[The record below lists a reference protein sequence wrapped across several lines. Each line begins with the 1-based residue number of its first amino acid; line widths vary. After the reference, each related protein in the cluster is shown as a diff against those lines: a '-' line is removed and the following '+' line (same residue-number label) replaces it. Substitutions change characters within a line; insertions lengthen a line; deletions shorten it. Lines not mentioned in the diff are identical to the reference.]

1 MSLNKG
7 SKLENGDWLLLEED
21 IPDQLG
27 DSDLKII
34 AQDLNFSGSF
44 SLSAWS
50 VTSEPLS
57 GEATVSKPVY
67 LVGNIL
73 PVADN
78 PNLFVQTQGVV
89 GEEDDAG
96 IPITIRYELSDSSE
110 TVVIKLEI
118 NKSDVTSPTEGT
130 SLKFTYEGGEINV
143 SDMTDTGNTYTY
155 TFDDITSANDAKI
168 TSLKIVP
175 AEDYFSTEASP
186 LNLKVSAIVTDGT
199 VVGSPVE
206 QTIPVVIEERADP
219 IEISFENFANQ
230 PDNSENLSVQRN
242 TTNSSNLSLSSYE
255 KIANDTGITIVKTDS
270 SGNYDILNKS
280 LDGSNLQNTDIQSLR
295 FEISESLKIQK
306 NLQL

>member
-1 MSLNKG
+1 M
-7 SKLENGDWLLLEED
+7 
-21 IPDQLG
+21 
-27 DSDLKII
+27 
-34 AQDLNFSGSF
+34 
-44 SLSAWS
+44 
-50 VTSEPLS
+50 T
-57 GEATVSKPVY
+57 
-67 LVGNIL
+67 
-73 PVADN
+73 
-78 PNLFVQTQGVV
+78 
-89 GEEDDAG
+89 DAG
-96 IPITIRYELSDSSE
+96 D
-110 TVVIKLEI
+110 
-118 NKSDVTSPTEGT
+118 
-130 SLKFTYEGGEINV
+130 
-143 SDMTDTGNTYTY
+143 TYTY

-219 IEISFENFANQ
+219 IEISFENFTNE
-230 PDNSENLSVQRN
+230 PDDSENLSVQRN

-295 FEISESLKIQK
+295 FEISGILKIQL
-306 NLQL
+306 NHL